1 MNSAFVQVLT
11 AIAMVLTIVVPMT
24 YYFKGEHS
32 KNRYKK
38 SLAANVS
45 GFFGLQ
51 CIIKL
56 LALMN
61 DNAFHSGQ
69 THARLQQ
76 LHLLQ
81 QKQALVL
88 QPVLVTSVQLL
99 LQVFPVLVPVSP
111 LHLPQAQLL
120 EQSAKTAA
128 SLVNP

>member
-24 YYFKGEHS
+24 YYFKGEHN

-45 GFFGLQ
+45 GFFGL
-51 CIIKL
+51 L
-56 LALMN
+56 LIATVVSF
-61 DNAFHSGQ
+61 AGA
-69 THARLQQ
+69 TT
-76 LHLLQ
+76 LLQ

-99 LQVFPVLVPVSP
+99 LPVFPVLVPVSP

>member
-24 YYFKGEHS
+24 YYFKGEHN

-38 SLAANVS
+38 SLAANES
-45 GFFGLQ
+45 GFFG
-51 CIIKL
+51 
-56 LALMN
+56 
-61 DNAFHSGQ
+61 
-69 THARLQQ
+69 
-76 LHLLQ
+76 HLLQ

>member
-1 MNSAFVQVLT
+1 MSSAFVQVLT

-24 YYFKGEHS
+24 YYFKGEHN

-45 GFFGLQ
+45 GFFGL
-51 CIIKL
+51 L
-56 LALMN
+56 LIATVVSF
-61 DNAFHSGQ
+61 AG
-69 THARLQQ
+69 A